1 MRKSGCVLSML
12 AALLLVVP
20 AAAMA
25 QSAPADAKGDIAV
38 SYSFLHDSDLAT
50 NFGVG
55 WVFSGARHLNPVF
68 SIVGEAGGNY
78 KTMQVLGTDVDLSV
92 HSFLGGVRLR
102 NENSS
107 KAVPFAQV
115 LSGVSRASASV
126 LGASAAGNAFTIQ
139 PGAGVDIQLRER
151 MSLRAQGDFRI
162 LRSDGE
168 NSNEFRVA
176 VGLAFR
182 LGR

>member
-1 MRKSGCVLSML
+1 MNIRGTISALTLSL
-12 AALLLVVP
+12 ACLAP
-20 AAAMA
+20 ASAFA
-25 QSAPADAKGDIAV
+25 QSAAAAPKGDIAV
-38 SYSFLHDSDLAT
+38 SYSVLHDSDLST
-50 NFGVG
+50 TLGVG
-55 WVFSGARHLNPVF
+55 WVFSGARNVSSVLG
-68 SIVGEAGGNY
+68 IVGEAGGNY
-78 KTMQVLGTDVDLSV
+78 KTIQVLGTDLDISV

-102 NENSS
+102 AQNAS

-115 LSGVSRASASV
+115 LTGMSRASASV
-126 LGASAAGNAFTIQ
+126 LGESEASNAFTIQ

-162 LRSDGE
+162 LRSNGE

-176 VGLAFR
+176 VGLAFG